1 MAKTYR
7 EVLQWASSFLEEKQ
21 VEGKAIEYVFLARM
35 GWNKTQW
42 LLHMN
47 EPISKQAYEQIQADL
62 AKLAT
67 HYPPQYLLGFAEFYG
82 YQFKVT
88 EDTLIPRP
96 ETEELVEKCLQLI
109 PNERAIKLVD
119 IGTGTGA
126 IALTLKKERPNWQI
140 SAIDL
145 SLKALAVAKENAEK
159 LQTTIQFYH
168 SDCLSEVDEQFEVI
182 VSNPPYI
189 SVDEWQFM
197 DQSVREFEPKMA
209 LFAEKQGLA
218 IYEKIAEQAKE
229 KLTANGKI
237 FLEIGFQQGQA
248 VQKIFQEAFP
258 TKQVG
263 IYQDLSGQDRMIIV
277 Q

>member
-1 MAKTYR
+1 
-7 EVLQWASSFLEEKQ
+7 
-21 VEGKAIEYVFLARM
+21 M

-47 EPISKQAYEQIQADL
+47 EPISNQAYEQIQADL

-109 PNERAIKLVD
+109 PNDRAIKLVD

-140 SAIDL
+140 SAVDL

-168 SDCLSEVDEQFEVI
+168 SDCLSEVGEQFEVI

-229 KLTANGKI
+229 KLTTNGKI

>member
-62 AKLAT
+62 TKLAT

-109 PNERAIKLVD
+109 PYDQAIKLVD

-140 SAIDL
+140 SAVDL

-159 LQTTIQFYH
+159 LQTMIQFYH

-209 LFAEKQGLA
+209 LFAENQGLA

-237 FLEIGFQQGQA
+237 FLEIGFQQGPA
-248 VQKIFQEAFP
+248 VQKIFQSAFP
-258 TKQVG
+258 TKQVD